1 MSEAT
6 KELAFINAAW
16 IFIANFFCLEHLLDF
31 VLILPEEKSYIE
43 FFFWDCLKQVTNF
56 EMLLLIPML
65 SSHYVIPHSLDGSSN
80 VSLQKLDQTD
90 ITP

>member
-6 KELAFINAAW
+6 KELAFVNAAW

-31 VLILPEEKSYIE
+31 VLILPEEKSDIE
-43 FFFWDCLKQVTNF
+43 FFFWDCLKQVTDF

-65 SSHYVIPHSLDGSSN
+65 SSHNVVPHSLDSSSN